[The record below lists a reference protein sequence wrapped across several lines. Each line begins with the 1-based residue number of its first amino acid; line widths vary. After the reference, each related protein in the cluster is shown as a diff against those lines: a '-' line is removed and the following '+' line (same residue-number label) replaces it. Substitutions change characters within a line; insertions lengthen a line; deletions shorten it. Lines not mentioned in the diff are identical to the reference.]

1 MKKREI
7 TATGMINNNGGLQ
20 MYMGEL
26 NQFFA
31 MHKGSRIIARFIV
44 ASPGSSEALK
54 GYYFNYVV
62 PTFRTGIWEAG
73 ERLTDEQTERRLR
86 ELSPVMYEQIPNIET
101 GEYETRLRTIAEL
114 SNAELIEHIE
124 HLKQIAAE
132 EYSIFI
138 DDPKSISTPAHDA
151 LEDVKA
157 CKRCIPVLVEN
168 GIIELKPKEY
178 PAEQLKFN
186 PEPEPAKTKKVKREV
201 LVHDPK
207 PKLAPDAEP
216 ENKVAKLLNET
227 DF

>member
-1 MKKREI
+1 
-7 TATGMINNNGGLQ
+7 MINNNGGLQ

-73 ERLTDEQTERRLR
+73 ERLTEEQTERRLR
-86 ELSPVMYEQIPNIET
+86 ELSPVMYEQIPNIEI
-101 GEYETRLRTIAEL
+101 GEYETRLRKIPEL

-132 EYSIFI
+132 NYNLYI
-138 DDPKSISTPAHDA
+138 DDPRSI
-151 LEDVKA
+151 
-157 CKRCIPVLVEN
+157 
-168 GIIELKPKEY
+168 
-178 PAEQLKFN
+178 
-186 PEPEPAKTKKVKREV
+186 
-201 LVHDPK
+201 
-207 PKLAPDAEP
+207 
-216 ENKVAKLLNET
+216 
-227 DF
+227 

>member
-1 MKKREI
+1 MKRREI
-7 TATGMINNNGGLQ
+7 SSSGNIGNDGKLR
-20 MYMGEL
+20 MYFGEL

-31 MHKGSRIIARFIV
+31 MHKGSRIIARFTV

-101 GEYETRLRTIAEL
+101 GEYETRLRKISEL

-138 DDPKSISTPAHDA
+138 DDPKS
-151 LEDVKA
+151 
-157 CKRCIPVLVEN
+157 
-168 GIIELKPKEY
+168 
-178 PAEQLKFN
+178 F
-186 PEPEPAKTKKVKREV
+186 
-201 LVHDPK
+201 
-207 PKLAPDAEP
+207 
-216 ENKVAKLLNET
+216 
-227 DF
+227 

>member
-1 MKKREI
+1 MKRREI
-7 TATGMINNNGGLQ
+7 SSSGTIGNDGKLR
-20 MYMGEL
+20 MYYGEL

-101 GEYETRLRTIAEL
+101 GEYETRLRKISEL

-138 DDPKSISTPAHDA
+138 DDPKS
-151 LEDVKA
+151 
-157 CKRCIPVLVEN
+157 
-168 GIIELKPKEY
+168 
-178 PAEQLKFN
+178 F
-186 PEPEPAKTKKVKREV
+186 
-201 LVHDPK
+201 
-207 PKLAPDAEP
+207 
-216 ENKVAKLLNET
+216 
-227 DF
+227 